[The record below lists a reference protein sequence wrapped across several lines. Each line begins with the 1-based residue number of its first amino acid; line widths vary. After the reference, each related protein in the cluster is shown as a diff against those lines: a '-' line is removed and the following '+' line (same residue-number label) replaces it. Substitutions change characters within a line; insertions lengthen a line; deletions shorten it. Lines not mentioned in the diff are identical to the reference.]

1 MMEAIRKNGKKVI
14 KNRLRGQNLNVIET
28 TKNCSNFRMEL
39 QKWMKHQKKNGR
51 KKIKCFRNLYKF
63 TIYGTE
69 SVMKI

>member
-39 QKWMKHQKKNGR
+39 QKWMKHQKKMVV
-51 KKIKCFRNLYKF
+51 KKSSALEIFTNSLSTEQNLL
-63 TIYGTE
+63 
-69 SVMKI
+69 